1 MTSTGMLSPYRVLDL
16 TDDRGHLAGMLFAQ
30 LGAEV
35 ILVEPPGGNRSR
47 RAADPGHEVYDRG
60 KASVVLEDPTLL
72 DRLAAGADILI
83 ECGALPVDLDALRA
97 ANPALITAS
106 ITPFG
111 QDGPKA
117 SWAATDLIVA
127 AASGTMSVTG
137 DADRAPV
144 RVSEPMTWHY
154 AAADAVCGALIA
166 LHERHRSGL
175 GQHVDVSAQQSF
187 LTATQ
192 FTMMNALVGNA
203 SPHRTAGGVQL
214 GPLRVQFVYDCADG
228 HVTVTFLFGPMIGR
242 YTERLWRWI
251 QEEGRCGPELGEK
264 NWIDFAMN
272 VFNGVESP
280 DALDRATEVL
290 AAFLRTKTKAELF
303 EAALGRNL
311 LIAPVTTTRDV
322 LEMEQLA
329 TRDYWDHLDG
339 RRMVGPFLRADAA
352 PLRRLEER
360 PAELGADTERYG
372 AEGVRRPAV
381 GDGPAAFEPPD
392 GDLRPLARLKVLDF
406 MWALAGPGGSHALAD
421 SGATVVRVESQSRP
435 DVLRAVNPFRGRRAI
450 KRLVPVA
457 LPQRRQ
463 VRAVSST
470 STPRPPVRWCWTWCA
485 GPTWS
490 PSPSRRGPWR
500 RGGFDEGTLLAVS
513 PRLVFFS
520 SSLMGQ
526 SGPCATTP
534 ASAPWPQPSPAST
547 RSPAGPIA
555 YRPVRSPPSPTTSP
569 RFTVAAVL
577 SALDHRRRSG
587 HGLRLDF
594 AQLEGSLHLLGRALW
609 VDELTGASASRS
621 GNEDPVMAPHN
632 VYPAAGEDRWLAVA
646 VETDAQWRALAAV
659 LERPDLAGL
668 TAEQRRARRPEL
680 DDVVARW
687 ATHLEPG
694 AAQDVLQAAGV
705 PAHQVQDSAACV
717 ADPQF
722 VHRRMFPEVPHASYG
737 TTWVEVAR
745 SRCRAPTGRCAGV
758 GPRSTSTS
766 RRCWAICWATTPTAS
781 PSWSSPAPWSDSG
794 TGRPRRARG
803 RPVPM
808 VERRGPP
815 SSSAHVEAVQVH
827 HLAER
832 IGEARRNRASP
843 SAEP

>member
-1 MTSTGMLSPYRVLDL
+1 MTSNGMLSPYRVLDL
-16 TDDRGHLAGMLFAQ
+16 TDDRGHLAGLLFAQ

-60 KASVVLEDPTLL
+60 KASVVLEDPALL

-175 GQHVDVSAQQSF
+175 GQHVDVSAQQAF

-322 LEMEQLA
+322 LEMDQLA
-329 TRDYWDHLDG
+329 TRDYWDRVEG
-339 RRMVGPFLRADAA
+339 CRMVGPFLRADAA

-360 PAELGADTERYG
+360 PTALGADTERYG

-381 GDGPAAFEPPD
+381 GGGPAAFEPPD
-392 GDLRPLARLKVLDF
+392 GDPRPLAGLKVLDF
-406 MWALAGPGGSHALAD
+406 MWALAGPGGSRTLAD
-421 SGATVVRVESQSRP
+421 FGATVVRVESQSRP
-435 DVLRAVNPFRGRRAI
+435 DVLRAVNPFRGPEGDQEGSFQWHSLNAGKYGLSLDLNTEAAREVV
-450 KRLVPVA
+450 LD
-457 LPQRRQ
+457 L
-463 VRAVSST
+463 
-470 STPRPPVRWCWTWCA
+470 VRWADVVTESF
-485 GPTWS
+485 S
-490 PSPSRRGPWR
+490 PGAMAAW
-500 RGGFDEGTLLAVS
+500 GFDEDALLAVN

-526 SGPCATTP
+526 SGPLRNYAGFGTMAAAIAGFYPVTG
-534 ASAPWPQPSPAST
+534 WPD
-547 RSPAGPIA
+547 RIPAGPFTAFTDYI
-555 YRPVRSPPSPTTSP
+555 SP

-577 SALDHRRRSG
+577 SALDHRRRTG
-587 HGLRLDF
+587 QGLRLDF

-609 VDELTGASASRS
+609 VDELTGVSASRL

-646 VETDAQWRALAAV
+646 VETDAQWRALASV
-659 LERPDLAGL
+659 LQRPDLAGL
-668 TAEQRRARRPEL
+668 TAEQRRARRAEL
-680 DDVVARW
+680 DGLVADW
-687 ATHLEPG
+687 ARSREPV
-694 AAQDVLQAAGV
+694 AAQDALQAAGV

-717 ADPQF
+717 TDPQF

-737 TTWVEVAR
+737 TTWVEGCPFTL
-745 SRCRAPTGRCAGV
+745 SRTDWEVRWGGPTFNQHLSEVLGDLLGYDADRIAELVIAG
-758 GPRSTSTS
+758 
-766 RRCWAICWATTPTAS
+766 AL
-781 PSWSSPAPWSDSG
+781 
-794 TGRPRRARG
+794 
-803 RPVPM
+803 
-808 VERRGPP
+808 E
-815 SSSAHVEAVQVH
+815 
-827 HLAER
+827 
-832 IGEARRNRASP
+832 
-843 SAEP
+843 